1 MEITIEST
9 SVHSYLN
16 NLQAAINRMATNSAS
31 SKTWCIT
38 LVSAVIVFASDKD
51 KPDSVWM
58 ALIPIS
64 LFFLLDAYY
73 LGLERRYRDL
83 YNDFVRKLHSG
94 TVMLKDM
101 FVLIPNMK
109 EKLFI
114 SVFKAALSI
123 TVWPF
128 YILITTMLI
137 ILRSWIF

>member
-9 SVHSYLN
+9 SVHRYLDS
-16 NLQAAINRMATNSAS
+16 LQAAINRMAINSTS

-38 LVSAVIVFASDKD
+38 LVSAVIVFASDKT

-83 YNDFVRKLHSG
+83 YNDFARKLLSG
-94 TVMLKDM
+94 KVMPQDM
-101 FVLIPNMK
+101 FVLTPNTK

-114 SVFKAALSI
+114 SVVKAMFSI
-123 TVWPF
+123 SVLPF
-128 YILITTMLI
+128 YVLITIMLI